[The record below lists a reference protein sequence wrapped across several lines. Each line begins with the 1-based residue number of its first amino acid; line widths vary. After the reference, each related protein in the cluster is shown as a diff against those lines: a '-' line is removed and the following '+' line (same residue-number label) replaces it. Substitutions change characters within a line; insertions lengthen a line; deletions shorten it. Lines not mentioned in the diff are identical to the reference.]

1 MSSSPRYG
9 VSLWFYE
16 LALSLRRLSEED
28 DDLKKVAA
36 KVRSRLRSIVEYY
49 DESPYDAMMFLISK
63 TNLGFL
69 EDHVID
75 LMQRQEEVEFKD
87 YFESIK
93 DYKDYTSDN
102 LAFTIIMAVIFKAF
116 ESGGYGSFTEKED
129 VARGLKDLLAELS
142 SKNVF
147 LEDLLEDTLVDA
159 KRISEALL
167 PSSGEEV

>member
-93 DYKDYTSDN
+93 DYTSDD

-116 ESGGYGSFTEKED
+116 ESGGYGPFREKED
-129 VARGLKDLLAELS
+129 VARGLKDLLARLS
-142 SKNVF
+142 SQNLF

>member
-93 DYKDYTSDN
+93 DYTSDD
-102 LAFTIIMAVIFKAF
+102 LAFTIIMAVIFKAL
-116 ESGGYGSFTEKED
+116 EIGGYRSFTEKED
-129 VARGLKDLLAELS
+129 VARGLKDLLARLS
-142 SKNVF
+142 SQNLF